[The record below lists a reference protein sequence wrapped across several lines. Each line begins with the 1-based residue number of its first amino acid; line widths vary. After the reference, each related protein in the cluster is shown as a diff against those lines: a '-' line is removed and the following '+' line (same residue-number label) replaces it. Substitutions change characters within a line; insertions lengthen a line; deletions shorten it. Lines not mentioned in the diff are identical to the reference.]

1 MFDSTVVATALLY
14 AAPVLIVGL
23 ATRKGWLVMLTA
35 LAVAAFGLVA
45 GDPRYLLADLAAVLI
60 VLVIALLPGGRSLH
74 RRAGTS
80 RPGTRHKGVK
90 SRRWSWAWDALGIVV
105 VGWIL
110 FQTWKVDPPP
120 GPAARAAQQ
129 LRGIDAGA
137 AGQGAS
143 PASQGAGSAQ
153 SRPVRLP
160 RDRDLRHC
168 LDLGS
173 PDAIRACAER
183 G

>member
-23 ATRKGWLVMLTA
+23 ATRKGWLVVLTA

-60 VLVIALLPGGRSLH
+60 VLVIALLPGRRSLP
-74 RRAGTS
+74 RRASAS
-80 RPGTRHKGVK
+80 RPGATP
-90 SRRWSWAWDALGIVV
+90 RRDKPRWRSWAWDAVGIAV

-120 GPAARAAQQ
+120 TPAQRTAQQ
-129 LRGIDAGA
+129 LRGSGSGA
-137 AGQGAS
+137 AGQGPSQAW
-143 PASQGAGSAQ
+143 QGAGSAQ
-153 SRPVRLP
+153 SRPARLP

-168 LDLGS
+168 LELGS
-173 PDAIRACAER
+173 PEAVRACAER

>member
-1 MFDSTVVATALLY
+1 MLDSTVVATALLY

-74 RRAGTS
+74 RRTKAS
-80 RPGTRHKGVK
+80 RPGARHGRDTP
-90 SRRWSWAWDALGIVV
+90 RRWSWAWDALGIAV

-120 GPAARAAQQ
+120 APAQRAAHQ
-129 LRGIDAGA
+129 LRGSDSGA
-137 AGQGAS
+137 TAQGAS
-143 PASQGAGSAQ
+143 RAAAPGQ

-160 RDRDLRHC
+160 RDADLRHC
-168 LDLGS
+168 LELGS

>member
-23 ATRKGWLVMLTA
+23 ATRKGWLVVLTA

-45 GDPRYLLADLAAVLI
+45 GDPRYLLADLAAVLV
-60 VLVIALLPGGRSLH
+60 VLAIALLPGGRSLH
-74 RRAGTS
+74 RRSTAS
-80 RPGTRHKGVK
+80 RPGPRTGRDK
-90 SRRWSWAWDALGIVV
+90 RRKWSWAWDVLGVAV

-120 GPAARAAQQ
+120 APRAAQQ
-129 LRGIDAGA
+129 LRGADAA
-137 AGQGAS
+137 TGQGAS
-143 PASQGAGSAQ
+143 QAAGGTGSAQ

>member
-1 MFDSTVVATALLY
+1 MPDSTVVATALLY

-23 ATRKGWLVMLTA
+23 ATRKGWLVVLTA
-35 LAVAAFGLVA
+35 LAVAAFGLLA

-80 RPGTRHKGVK
+80 RPGTRHKEAR

-105 VGWIL
+105 VGWVL
-110 FQTWKVDPPP
+110 FQTWKVEPPP
-120 GPAARAAQQ
+120 GPSPRAAQQ
-129 LRGIDAGA
+129 LRGVDAST
-137 AGQGAS
+137 AGRDDSRAPQGTGS
-143 PASQGAGSAQ
+143 VQSQ
-153 SRPVRLP
+153 PVRLP

>member
-60 VLVIALLPGGRSLH
+60 VLAIALLPGRRSLR
-74 RRAGTS
+74 RRAATS
-80 RPGTRHKGVK
+80 RPVAKAGRDK
-90 SRRWSWAWDALGIVV
+90 RRKWSWAWDMAGIAI

-120 GPAARAAQQ
+120 GPAPRAAQQ

-143 PASQGAGSAQ
+143 RDSGSTGSAQ
-153 SRPVRLP
+153 ARPLRLP